1 LSLAGDYT
9 GLWKLLYD
17 WQTLLAGAAAI
28 FGGWLA
34 YRAGVKQA
42 TATGDAAAIQIQAI
56 ATQTAALEQ
65 QNAQLRRADQRRL
78 ARESLIAA
86 RMLDASLEVVANDIG
101 TARSSFGAEPRD
113 GQIDEP
119 TANSVRHAVGKPG
132 FAYLWEKLGI
142 LDREIAV
149 PFLTLEAAIERM
161 RAERGATI
169 AFGLT
174 DRLDQLSMLVERLRD
189 LAGGEIGRA
198 TRVLSADEQT
208 P

>member
-42 TATGDAAAIQIQAI
+42 TATRAAAAIQIQAI

-86 RMLDASLEVVANDIG
+86 RMLDASLEVVANDIE

-113 GQIDEP
+113 GQIGEP
-119 TANSVRHAVGKPG
+119 HCKLRSSRSWKARICLFVG
-132 FAYLWEKLGI
+132 E
-142 LDREIAV
+142 
-149 PFLTLEAAIERM
+149 
-161 RAERGATI
+161 
-169 AFGLT
+169 
-174 DRLDQLSMLVERLRD
+174 
-189 LAGGEIGRA
+189 GGH
-198 TRVLSADEQT
+198 